1 MKINNLVLLLL
12 SFGMIYLLLFK
23 KEKMSNTDI
32 KKIVSQVYQADIE
45 SIRNLSKLAN
55 DLTNTGKLTVPGGLE
70 ILGEV
75 TMKKGLKI
83 TGTIAGQGSNTLELV
98 GGLSVKNGTVSIN
111 RSDNYQALD
120 VNGISKFNKMVNMT
134 NAELR
139 IKNGKNGTTHFNY
152 KNGGTNYIRGGVI
165 VTGDVDASGNG
176 YFGPAYI
183 GKYKKIHNDW
193 AQFCH
198 KNQAGNTGKYALLQH
213 KNGNDTYLNTG
224 KNIWFRTKNNDKL
237 TLINNDFTVK
247 NGSLTVK
254 GSLTTSNN
262 KFKVYNNSRGSGEMG
277 LYRKNGRQGIFF
289 TSNYLFRGNKKA
301 GIWTYHGNGGISKS
315 LH

>member
-1 MKINNLVLLLL
+1 MKIKNLVLLLL

-55 DLTNTGKLTVPGGLE
+55 DLTNTGKLVVPGGLE
-70 ILGEV
+70 I
-75 TMKKGLKI
+75 KGNLKI
-83 TGTIAGQGSNTLELV
+83 
-98 GGLSVKNGTVSIN
+98 NGTVGVKRDPDPKIGILIN
-111 RSDNYQALD
+111 GSNLEAGLQ
-120 VNGISKFNKMVNMT
+120 S
-134 NAELR
+134 
-139 IKNGKNGTTHFNY
+139 NGKLYVYGESYLMGNVGVKRDPHPKVGLIINGEGLTWGLETS
-152 KNGGTNYIRGGVI
+152 KSGIESGGDIN
-165 VTGDVDASGNG
+165 ASGNG

-183 GKYKKIHNDW
+183 GKYKKIHNGW

-198 KNQAGNTGKYALLQH
+198 KNQAGDTGKYALIH
-213 KNGNDTYLNTG
+213 HENGDDTYLNTG
-224 KNIWFRTKNNDKL
+224 KNIWFRQKNSDKL
-237 TLINNDFTVK
+237 TLINDNFTVK
-247 NGSLTVK
+247 KGSLTVK
-254 GSLTTSNN
+254 GNLIASNN

-277 LYRKNGRQGIFF
+277 LYRKNGKQGIFF
-289 TSNYLFRGNKKA
+289 TSNYLYKGNKKA